1 MRVIDAHA
9 HYAPWVMLKK
19 LKHGESWFG
28 AEVVV
33 EDDGRETL
41 RVRGRAGM
49 SDARFQLTPEERV
62 ADMDR
67 IGTDVQVLSPMPV
80 LFNYDIDPDA
90 GLAANQQLNDDILET
105 VKAFPDRFRGLGSL
119 PMQDVSLAVPE
130 LARCMEM
137 GLTGVSLAT
146 NVNGAQWDEPQF
158 AALFAEAERLGALL
172 FFHANRGAVA
182 PHLPRYHLENTIGH
196 PVEDHMAAAALIMS
210 GILERHPDLRVV
222 IAHGGGNLCFGIARM
237 DNGWKIKP
245 KQQAIPKPPSAYL
258 RSMYY
263 DTITWGEAQLRFLID
278 QVGADRVVIGS
289 DYPTA
294 MGPESPRDWVGAMDS
309 ISDDEREL
317 IYHGNLERW
326 LGL

>member
-1 MRVIDAHA
+1 VRVIDVHA
-9 HYAPWVMLKK
+9 HYAPWVMLKQ
-19 LKHGESWFG
+19 LKGGETWFG
-28 AEVVV
+28 AEIFV
-33 EDDGRETL
+33 ENDGTETL
-41 RVRGRAGM
+41 RMRGRAGM
-49 SDARFQLTPEERV
+49 SDRRFQLSPAQRV

-67 IGTDVQVLSPMPV
+67 VGTDVQVLSTMP
-80 LFNYDIDPDA
+80 LLYNYDIEAEA
-90 GLAANQQLNDDILET
+90 GLAASRQLNDDILTT
-105 VKAFPDRFRGLGSL
+105 VKEFPDRFRGLGAL

-137 GLTGVSLAT
+137 GLSGVSLAT

-158 AALFAEAERLGALL
+158 APLFAEAERLGALL

-196 PVEDHMAAAALIMS
+196 PVEDHMAAAALIMG

-237 DNGWKIKP
+237 DNGWSIKP
-245 KQQAIPKPPSAYL
+245 AKQVIPRPPSAYL
-258 RSMYY
+258 RNLYY

-289 DYPTA
+289 DYPTK
-294 MGPESPRDWVGAMDS
+294 MGPDSPRDWVAAMAS
-309 ISDDEREL
+309 ISDEEREL
-317 IYHGNLERW
+317 IYHGNLER
-326 LGL
+326 LVGV

>member
-1 MRVIDAHA
+1 
-9 HYAPWVMLKK
+9 
-19 LKHGESWFG
+19 
-28 AEVVV
+28 
-33 EDDGRETL
+33 
-41 RVRGRAGM
+41 
-49 SDARFQLTPEERV
+49 
-62 ADMDR
+62 
-67 IGTDVQVLSPMPV
+67 
-80 LFNYDIDPDA
+80 
-90 GLAANQQLNDDILET
+90 
-105 VKAFPDRFRGLGSL
+105 
-119 PMQDVSLAVPE
+119 
-130 LARCMEM
+130 MEM

-158 AALFAEAERLGALL
+158 APLFAEAERLGALL

-294 MGPESPRDWVGAMDS
+294 MGPDSPRDWVGEMGS
-309 ISDDEREL
+309 ITDDEREL

-326 LGL
+326 LGI